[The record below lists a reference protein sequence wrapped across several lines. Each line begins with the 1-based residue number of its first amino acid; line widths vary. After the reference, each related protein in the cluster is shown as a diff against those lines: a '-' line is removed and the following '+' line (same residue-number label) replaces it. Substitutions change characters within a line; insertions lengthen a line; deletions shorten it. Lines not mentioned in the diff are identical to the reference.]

1 MKYKLVIFDFDGTL
15 ADSFPWFARVTNTVA
30 DKYKFKRIEEHEVEK
45 LRGYSARQIVQHLGV
60 PMWKLP
66 LIANHMRR
74 LTEEQIDQI
83 SLFAGVDR
91 MLQRLSDASITLAV
105 VTSNSYNNVRH
116 VLGPDNAALISYYE
130 CGVSIFGK
138 RARFRSI
145 LKQSGMQ
152 PQDTLSVGDEIRD
165 IEASQKEQIAFGA
178 VAWGF
183 TSIEALKAR
192 GPANVFTS
200 VDDIITALT

>member
-15 ADSFPWFARVTNTVA
+15 ADSFPWFTRITNSFA
-30 DKYKFKRIEEHEVEK
+30 DEYKFKRIEEHEVET

-60 PMWKLP
+60 PLWKMP
-66 LIANHMRR
+66 MIAHHMRR

-83 SLFAGVDR
+83 SLFTGVDH
-91 MLQRLSDASITLAV
+91 MLQQLASAGLTLAV

-116 VLGPDNAALISYYE
+116 VLGPENAALISYYE

-138 RARFRSI
+138 RARFRSV
-145 LKQSGMQ
+145 LKRSGIQ
-152 PQDTLSVGDEIRD
+152 PGDTLSIGDEIRD
-165 IEASQKEQIAFGA
+165 IEASHKEQIAFGA

-183 TSIEALKAR
+183 THVEALKAH
-192 GPANVFTS
+192 GPAQVFTT
-200 VDDIITALT
+200 VDDIVAALT

>member
-15 ADSFPWFARVTNTVA
+15 ADSFPWFTRITNTVA
-30 DKYKFKRIEEHEVEK
+30 DKYKFKRIEEHEVET

-60 PMWKLP
+60 PMWKMP
-66 LIANHMRR
+66 LIAHHMRQ
-74 LTEEQIDQI
+74 LTAEQIDQI
-83 SLFAGVDR
+83 SLFKGIDHL
-91 MLQRLSDASITLAV
+91 LQRLSGAGITLAV

-145 LKQSGMQ
+145 LKRSGLQ
-152 PQDTLSVGDEIRD
+152 PGDTLSVGDEIRD
-165 IEASQKEQIAFGA
+165 IEAAHKEHIPFGA

-183 TSIEALKAR
+183 TNIEALKAH
-192 GPANVFTS
+192 GPAQVFTS
-200 VDDIITALT
+200 VDDISTTLT